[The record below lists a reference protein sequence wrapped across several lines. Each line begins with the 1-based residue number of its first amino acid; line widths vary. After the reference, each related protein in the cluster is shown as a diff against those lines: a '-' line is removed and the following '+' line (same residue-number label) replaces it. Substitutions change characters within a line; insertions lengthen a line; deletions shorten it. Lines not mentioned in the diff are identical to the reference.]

1 MESLLD
7 KIRIKRDNKLVNAYQ
22 SKLQPAAQ
30 KLLFYLFSFS
40 KDELF
45 EINENTKGGYESK
58 GITLPVKDFLGAYPG
73 GKDLKVVDGACS
85 LLASSQIN
93 ITKEDEKSYVP
104 LFEKITLSKTKITFE
119 FNSRLAEYIV
129 AEGSNNFTSYDYKH
143 IRKLK
148 SGNSVRLYDILIN
161 GSRKYPNNIIQ
172 LGELKQRMGL
182 SSTKA
187 YQKFSLFKQKV
198 LTPCINDINKNSDLQ
213 LNMENIKTGRA
224 VTAVNFIFERNSE
237 EVVVEVESKEPL
249 NITEGVQTDENKTP
263 KRKRTKEF
271 VPINLPCPQYGNDKQ
286 LFTKLSNKLAKKLNN
301 FGEYDFKTKKYGEWH
316 QVYVDELNKQ
326 LNAFFN
332 DMKALGIGN
341 KMIDL
346 ALNDFVSTLENDQI
360 LRPLKKEIRDLKNAN
375 KNNEMFPNRNSFS
388 KMIKEWGE

>member
-30 KLLFYLFSFS
+30 KLLFYLFSYN
-40 KDELF
+40 KEELF
-45 EINENTKGGYESK
+45 ERNENAKSGYESK

-93 ITKEDEKSYVP
+93 ITKEDEKSYIP
-104 LFEKITLSKTKITFE
+104 LFEHITLSKTKILFE
-119 FNSRLAEYIV
+119 FNSRLAEFIV
-129 AEGSNNFTSYDYKH
+129 TEGSNNFTSYYYKH

-172 LGELKQRMGL
+172 LDELKQRMGL

-198 LTPCINDINKNSDLQ
+198 LTPCINDINENSDLN
-213 LNMENIKTGRA
+213 LKMKNIKTGRA
-224 VTAVNFIFERNSE
+224 VTAVNFIFQENDQE
-237 EVVVEVESKEPL
+237 EKVEVNKENTSQQESKNVSFKQAISFHMAVDPISNDL
-249 NITEGVQTDENKTP
+249 KVSPDPQLSAVLQDKIQ
-263 KRKRTKEF
+263 RLQQRLKE
-271 VPINLPCPQYGNDKQ
+271 IGM
-286 LFTKLSNKLAKKLNN
+286 
-301 FGEYDFKTKKYGEWH
+301 
-316 QVYVDELNKQ
+316 
-326 LNAFFN
+326 
-332 DMKALGIGN
+332 DMETTQ
-341 KMIDL
+341 L
-346 ALNDFVSTLENDQI
+346 ALNLYAKNPDWKIWPEVNAVKMAIKDGEKFPNKHT
-360 LRPLKKEIRDLKNAN
+360 LKKWIMDAYDTSSR
-375 KNNEMFPNRNSFS
+375 S
-388 KMIKEWGE
+388 